1 MTATAKAALRRLALQ
16 ARGQG
21 GDAMAAT
28 VRLMAAL
35 RPYSG
40 KVLAG
45 YWPIRTEADPR
56 EAMKAHDGPV
66 CLPVVVGPDQPL
78 VFRGWDGGALDLGA
92 FGTRHPPES
101 APVLRPDVLIVPLV
115 GFDHAGNRL
124 GYGAGHYDRTLEIL
138 RMQGPV
144 TAIGFA
150 YAVQELPA
158 IPPEATDQ
166 VLNMI
171 VTDREVIRP

>member
-1 MTATAKAALRRLALQ
+1 MNAQAKAELRRLALA

-21 GDAMAAT
+21 GDGMAAT

-35 RPYSG
+35 GPFSG

-45 YWPIRTEADPR
+45 YWPIRGEADPI
-56 EAMKAHDGPV
+56 EALRAHDGPV
-66 CLPVVVGPDQPL
+66 CLPVVTGRNQPL
-78 VFRGWDGGALDLGA
+78 IFRGWDGGALESGA
-92 FGTRHPPES
+92 FGTSHPPES
-101 APVLRPDVLIVPLV
+101 APVLQPDVLIVPLV

-124 GYGAGHYDRTLEIL
+124 GYGAGHYDRTLELL
-138 RMQGPV
+138 RAEGPV

-166 VLNMI
+166 PLNMI
-171 VTDREVIRP
+171 VTDRELIRP